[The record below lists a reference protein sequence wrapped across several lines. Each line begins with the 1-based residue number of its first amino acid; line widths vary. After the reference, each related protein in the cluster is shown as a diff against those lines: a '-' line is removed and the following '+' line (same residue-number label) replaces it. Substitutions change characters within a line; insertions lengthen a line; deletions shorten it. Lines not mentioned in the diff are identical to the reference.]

1 MRLTAKPRSKAVALL
16 LPSLCCAACA
26 PDTTDLQAFVATQ
39 APDPAA
45 ATRPAEAPVQP
56 FAYRSAARRSPF
68 APAVR
73 SVSPPSAK
81 PRHGPLAAT
90 PLDEVRLVG
99 TLVGGGERYGLFRD
113 PEGAVHRL
121 AVGDP
126 LGTDGGAIDSI
137 SDTAVQLTE
146 TVRDGAGGWKNRSRS
161 LALANES
168 GTDTQANSE
177 DAS

>member
-1 MRLTAKPRSKAVALL
+1 MRIAAKPPSKTIALL
-16 LPSLCCAACA
+16 LPWLCCTACA
-26 PDTTDLQAFVATQ
+26 PDTADLQAFVATQ
-39 APDPAA
+39 VPDRPAT
-45 ATRPAEAPVQP
+45 TRPAEASAQP

-68 APAVR
+68 APAVQ
-73 SVSPPSAK
+73 SAAPPSAK

-99 TLVGGGERYGLFRD
+99 TLVGRGERYGLFQAPD
-113 PEGAVHRL
+113 GAVHRL

-137 SDTAVQLTE
+137 SETTVQLTE

-161 LALANES
+161 LALASES
-168 GTDTQANSE
+168 GVNTQANSE

>member
-1 MRLTAKPRSKAVALL
+1 MRITAKPPSKAIALL
-16 LPSLCCAACA
+16 LPSMCCAACA
-26 PDTTDLQAFVATQ
+26 PDTADLKAFVAAQ
-39 APDPAA
+39 ALDPPA
-45 ATRPAEAPVQP
+45 ATRPAETSAQP

-68 APAVR
+68 APAVQR
-73 SVSPPSAK
+73 AAPPSAK
-81 PRHGPLAAT
+81 PRRGPLAAT

-99 TLVGGGERYGLFRD
+99 TLVGRGERYGLFQAPD
-113 PEGAVHRL
+113 GTVHRL

-137 SDTAVQLTE
+137 SETAVLLTE

-168 GTDTQANSE
+168 GADSQANKE